1 MNLSWKLF
9 FITTPIFVLFLTVF
23 GTWIIQDN
31 FQSGLN
37 QEIERCMAE
46 NQTFQNSYELTRNS
60 LSNEQWEQMTLKK
73 AVESFHKR
81 REEKNGNVRIYDA
94 AGTVLY
100 QDNALE
106 ISSSVREK
114 LDQTNNVG
122 YEIVPQQG
130 NVYMVVVCR
139 SGFDDYI
146 ETVRNI
152 TKIYEN
158 RDSMYSRYQMGMLAL
173 TVLVGGIILVVLFFV
188 MRGMQKLSKAAR
200 ILSRIF

>member
-73 AVESFHKR
+73 AVESFHLR
-81 REEKNGNVRIYDA
+81 CD
-94 AGTVLY
+94 
-100 QDNALE
+100 
-106 ISSSVREK
+106 
-114 LDQTNNVG
+114 
-122 YEIVPQQG
+122 
-130 NVYMVVVCR
+130 
-139 SGFDDYI
+139 
-146 ETVRNI
+146 
-152 TKIYEN
+152 
-158 RDSMYSRYQMGMLAL
+158 RDSAVPGQRAGDQFLGEREAGSDEQRRL
-173 TVLVGGIILVVLFFV
+173 
-188 MRGMQKLSKAAR
+188 
-200 ILSRIF
+200 

>member
-81 REEKNGNVRIYDA
+81 REEKKWKCTDLRCD
-94 AGTVLY
+94 
-100 QDNALE
+100 
-106 ISSSVREK
+106 
-114 LDQTNNVG
+114 
-122 YEIVPQQG
+122 
-130 NVYMVVVCR
+130 
-139 SGFDDYI
+139 
-146 ETVRNI
+146 
-152 TKIYEN
+152 
-158 RDSMYSRYQMGMLAL
+158 RDSAVPGQRAGDQFLGEREA
-173 TVLVGGIILVVLFFV
+173 G
-188 MRGMQKLSKAAR
+188 
-200 ILSRIF
+200 

>member
-46 NQTFQNSYELTRNS
+46 NHTFQNSYELTRNS

-81 REEKNGNVRIYDA
+81 REEKNGNVRIYDRA
-94 AGTVLY
+94 C
-100 QDNALE
+100 DNDRHQHE
-106 ISSSVREK
+106 SDHNRQPVFFQK
-114 LDQTNNVG
+114 
-122 YEIVPQQG
+122 
-130 NVYMVVVCR
+130 
-139 SGFDDYI
+139 SGKPF
-146 ETVRNI
+146 
-152 TKIYEN
+152 
-158 RDSMYSRYQMGMLAL
+158 
-173 TVLVGGIILVVLFFV
+173 
-188 MRGMQKLSKAAR
+188 
-200 ILSRIF
+200 